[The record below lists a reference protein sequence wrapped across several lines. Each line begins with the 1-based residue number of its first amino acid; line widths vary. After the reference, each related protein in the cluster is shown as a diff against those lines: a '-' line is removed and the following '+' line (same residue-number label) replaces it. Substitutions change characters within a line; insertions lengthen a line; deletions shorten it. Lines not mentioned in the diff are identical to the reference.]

1 MTESANSNRFFA
13 AKGYTVNAG
22 TTPVVVA
29 FSGFTV
35 TAEAVVAA
43 IVAPT
48 APGEENIAY
57 AGDEAG
63 LATLTSLPPGYYP
76 IRGSSLDLTSG
87 AVIIWLE

>member
-1 MTESANSNRFFA
+1 MTESANSNRIFA

-43 IVAPT
+43 IIAPT

-63 LATLTSLPPGYYP
+63 LATQTLPAGYYP

-87 AVIIWLE
+87 AVILWHE